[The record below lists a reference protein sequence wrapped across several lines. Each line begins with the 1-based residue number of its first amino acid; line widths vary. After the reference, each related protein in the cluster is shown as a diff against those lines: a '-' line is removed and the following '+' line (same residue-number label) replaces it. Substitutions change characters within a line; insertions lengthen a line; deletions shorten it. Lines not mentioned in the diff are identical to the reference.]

1 MTKSEGEGASAE
13 KLDEAID
20 HLCQGGRKCL
30 ARRKLHNFP
39 SHFGIQNKM
48 TEFLMESAVAIEVLH
63 DCIWEVVMKVMEDA
77 EKPAADGLGITLCL
91 VDMLPTVLLQL
102 AFNTATPGSPVL
114 LPRSILLSLTPGWTF

>member
-1 MTKSEGEGASAE
+1 MRPLITFAKEAGNAW
-13 KLDEAID
+13 LDANSIIFHHTLEY
-20 HLCQGGRKCL
+20 
-30 ARRKLHNFP
+30 
-39 SHFGIQNKM
+39 QNKM

>member
-20 HLCQGGRKCL
+20 HLCQEAGNAWL
-30 ARRKLHNFP
+30 DANSIIFHHTLEY
-39 SHFGIQNKM
+39 QNKM

-77 EKPAADGLGITLCL
+77 EKPAADGLESHC
-91 VDMLPTVLLQL
+91 V
-102 AFNTATPGSPVL
+102 
-114 LPRSILLSLTPGWTF
+114 